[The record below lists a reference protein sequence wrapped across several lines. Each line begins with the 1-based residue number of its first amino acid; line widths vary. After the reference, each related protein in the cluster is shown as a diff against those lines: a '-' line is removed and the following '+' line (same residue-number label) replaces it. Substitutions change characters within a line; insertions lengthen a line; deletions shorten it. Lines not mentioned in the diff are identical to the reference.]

1 MAKYPTL
8 TATAREEFG
17 KGFARRLRRDGRIP
31 GVIYSGT
38 TENVHFSVDR
48 LEFTAVVRND
58 GANAVV
64 EFDIDGE
71 KHLTM
76 VKHVDQNVLTFDI
89 DHVDMLAIKRGER
102 VEVEVPVEVEG
113 EPEPG
118 LMYVQDADV
127 ILVEADVLEIPDS
140 FTVSVED
147 LGLEDKIYAEN
158 VTLPEGVT
166 LVADPET
173 LIVSITVPEVE
184 PEETDA
190 TEEGAGEEE
199 IAGEEGSE
207 SAPETTGEGEE

>member
-58 GANAVV
+58 GANAIV

-118 LMYVQDADV
+118 LMYVQDADL

-190 TEEGAGEEE
+190 TEEGAGKEE

>member
-31 GVIYSGT
+31 GVIYSGA

-58 GANAVV
+58 GANAIV

-76 VKHVDQNVLTFDI
+76 VKHIDQNVLTFDI

-102 VEVEVPVEVEG
+102 VEVEIPVEVEG

-158 VTLPEGVT
+158 ISLPEGVT

-173 LIVSITVPEVE
+173 LIVSITVPEEE

-199 IAGEEGSE
+199 IAGEEGSK

>member
-58 GANAVV
+58 GANAIV

-76 VKHVDQNVLTFDI
+76 VKHIDQNVLTFDI

-173 LIVSITVPEVE
+173 LIVSITVPEEE

-190 TEEGAGEEE
+190 TEES
-199 IAGEEGSE
+199 AGEEGSE

>member
-58 GANAVV
+58 GANAIV

-184 PEETDA
+184 PEDTDA

>member
-17 KGFARRLRRDGRIP
+17 KGFARRLRREGRIP
-31 GVIYSGT
+31 GVIYSGA

-48 LEFTAVVRND
+48 LVLTAVVRND
-58 GANAVV
+58 GANAIV

-76 VKHVDQNVLTFDI
+76 VKHIDQNVLTFDI

-102 VEVEVPVEVEG
+102 VEVEIPVEVEG
-113 EPEPG
+113 EPQPG

-127 ILVEADVLEIPDS
+127 VLVEADVLEIPDS

-158 VTLPEGVT
+158 ISLPEGVT

-173 LIVSITVPEVE
+173 LIVSITVPEEE

-199 IAGEEGSE
+199 IAGEEGST

>member
-58 GANAVV
+58 GANAIV

-76 VKHVDQNVLTFDI
+76 VKHIDQNVLTFDI

-173 LIVSITVPEVE
+173 LIVSITVPEEE

>member
-17 KGFARRLRRDGRIP
+17 KGFARRLRREGRIP

-48 LEFTAVVRND
+48 LELTAVVRND
-58 GANAVV
+58 GANAIV

-76 VKHVDQNVLTFDI
+76 VKHIDQNVLTFDI

-102 VEVEVPVEVEG
+102 VEVEIPVEVEG

-127 ILVEADVLEIPDS
+127 VLVEADVLEIPDS

-173 LIVSITVPEVE
+173 LIVSITVPEEE

-199 IAGEEGSE
+199 IAGEEGSK

>member
-58 GANAVV
+58 GANAIV

>member
-1 MAKYPTL
+1 MAQYLTL
-8 TATAREEFG
+8 TATPRDEFG
-17 KGFARRLRRDGRIP
+17 KGFARRLRTAGRIP
-31 GVIYSGT
+31 GVVYSGT

-58 GANAVV
+58 GANAIV

-76 VKHVDQNVLTFDI
+76 VKHIDQNVLTFDI

>member
-58 GANAVV
+58 GANAIV

-76 VKHVDQNVLTFDI
+76 VKHIDQNVLTFDI